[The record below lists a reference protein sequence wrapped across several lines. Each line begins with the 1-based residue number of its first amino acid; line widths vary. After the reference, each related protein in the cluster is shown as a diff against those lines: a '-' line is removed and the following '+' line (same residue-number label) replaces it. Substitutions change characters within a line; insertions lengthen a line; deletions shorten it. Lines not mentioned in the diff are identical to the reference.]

1 MNVLYFFAGLL
12 LALIVLVKLGIK
24 TSEVKISKVKLLKK
38 LNKKETEDFL
48 ISNFLMS
55 SLPELMS
62 GKIEE
67 IYKISLTIVL
77 PDGSPG
83 EVIKYY
89 REKDIPEIGKGTT
102 LTVETFNVFKKSY
115 LLA

>member
-67 IYKISLTIVL
+67 IYKISLTVVL
-77 PDGSPG
+77 PDGSPS

-89 REKDIPEIGKGTT
+89 RERDVPETGTT
-102 LTVETFNVFKKSY
+102 LIVETFNVLKKSY